1 MSDIFTVTQVTYNF
15 TATISEPVALTLAET
30 PDTVTVVNQIS
41 TITVINTVQPV
52 TISGLGGGGAQY
64 NQSLNT
70 TDNVSFA
77 SVTTPQIYGSAQQP
91 VYFPTG
97 ISVANQGTNFIGGID
112 LGLIE
117 GTFTN
122 QLSLVFALLN
132 IDFGT
137 VQQPTLYSIQ
147 F

>member
-1 MSDIFTVTQVTYNF
+1 MSTFTVTQVTYNF

-30 PDTVTVVNQIS
+30 PDTVSVVNQVS

-52 TISGLGGGGAQY
+52 TITGYGMGTGTNF

-70 TDNVSFA
+70 TDNVAFA
-77 SVTTPQIYGSAQQP
+77 SVTTPQIYGQAQQP
-91 VYFPTG
+91 VFFPTG

-112 LGLIE
+112 LGLIV
-117 GTFTN
+117 GTYTN
-122 QLSLVFALLN
+122 QLSLIFALLN

-137 VQQPTLYSIQ
+137 VTQPSLYSIQ